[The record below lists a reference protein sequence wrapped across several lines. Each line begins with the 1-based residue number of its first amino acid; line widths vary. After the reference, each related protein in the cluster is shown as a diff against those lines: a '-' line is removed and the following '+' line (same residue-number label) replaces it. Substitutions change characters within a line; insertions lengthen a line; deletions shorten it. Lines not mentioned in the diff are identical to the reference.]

1 MHKYVFIACLFAS
14 SAFAQDSP
22 WQFTGGILLSDGGD
36 RLFTGKYTDGTKIDI
51 TAGGTL
57 ALIFGLYRN
66 IGSAFDLQTTLGIHT
81 AGTLGTNGNASFTR
95 FPLEVMGFYQLNDDY
110 RLGAGARKSL
120 SAKLGTSGVA
130 TYQPSAEFNASV
142 GQVIEL
148 QYLLGKPN
156 KKSNAKTAVNFRYV
170 KETYTEK
177 TYGIKVK
184 GNHVGV
190 GVVFYN

>member
-1 MHKYVFIACLFAS
+1 
-14 SAFAQDSP
+14 
-22 WQFTGGILLSDGGD
+22 LLSEGGD

-57 ALIFGLYRN
+57 ALHFGLYRN

-130 TYQPSAEFNASV
+130 TYQPSLEFKSSV
-142 GQVIEL
+142 GSVVEL
-148 QYLLGKPN
+148 QYLIGK
-156 KKSNAKTAVNFRYV
+156 KTRKSKAQTAVNFRYV
-170 KETYTEK
+170 KETFTEK
-177 TYGIKVK
+177 TEGIKVK
-184 GNHVGV
+184 GDHIGV

>member
-1 MHKYVFIACLFAS
+1 MKKYVFFVGILS
-14 SAFAQDSP
+14 SAAFAQESP
-22 WQFTGGILLSDGGD
+22 WQYMGGIQVSGGGD
-36 RLFTGKYTDGTKIDI
+36 HLFLGKYTDGTKVDV
-51 TAGGTL
+51 TAGG
-57 ALIFGLYRN
+57 GLLVN
-66 IGSAFDLQTTLGIHT
+66 LGVNHKFNSSLNLQTTLGLHT
-81 AGTLGTNGNASFTR
+81 DGTLATNGNASFTR
-95 FPLEVMGFYQLNDDY
+95 FPLEVMGFYQFNDQY
-110 RLGAGARKSL
+110 RIGVGARKSL
-120 SAKLGTSGVA
+120 AAKLSTSGVA

>member
-1 MHKYVFIACLFAS
+1 MHKYVFIACLFTA
-14 SAFAQDSP
+14 SAFAQDGP
-22 WQFTGGILLSDGGD
+22 WQFTGGILLSEGGD

-57 ALIFGLYRN
+57 ALNFGLYRN
-66 IGSAFDLQTTLGIHT
+66 IGSAIDLQTTLGIHT

-120 SAKLGTSGVA
+120 SAKLSTSGVA
-130 TYQPSAEFNASV
+130 TYQPSLEFNASV
-142 GQVIEL
+142 GSVVEL
-148 QYLLGKPN
+148 QYLIGK
-156 KKSNAKTAVNFRYV
+156 KTRKSKAQSAVNFRYV
-170 KETYTEK
+170 KETFIEK
-177 TYGIKVK
+177 TEGIKVK
-184 GNHVGV
+184 GDHIGV

>member
-1 MHKYVFIACLFAS
+1 MKKYVFFAVILS
-14 SAFAQDSP
+14 SAAFAQESP
-22 WQFTGGILLSDGGD
+22 WQYLGGIQVSGGGD
-36 RLFTGKYTDGTKIDI
+36 HLFLGKYSDGTKVDV
-51 TAGGTL
+51 TAGG
-57 ALIFGLYRN
+57 GLLVN
-66 IGSAFDLQTTLGIHT
+66 LGVNHKFNSSLNLQTTLGIHT
-81 AGTLGTNGNASFTR
+81 DGTLATNGNASFTR
-95 FPLEVMGFYQLNDDY
+95 FPLEVMSFYQFNDQY
-110 RLGAGARKSL
+110 RIGAGARKSL
-120 SAKLGTSGVA
+120 AAKLSTSGVA

>member
-14 SAFAQDSP
+14 GAFAQDSP
-22 WQFTGGILLSDGGD
+22 WQYTGGILLSEGGD

-57 ALIFGLYRN
+57 ALNFGLYRN

-95 FPLEVMGFYQLNDDY
+95 FPLEVMGFYQLNDQF

-120 SAKLGTSGVA
+120 AAKLSTSGVA
-130 TYQPSAEFNASV
+130 TYQPSLEFNASV

-148 QYLLGKPN
+148 QYLLGKSN
-156 KKSNAKTAVNFRYV
+156 KKSTAKTAVNFRYV
-170 KETYTEK
+170 KETFTEK
-177 TYGIKVK
+177 TEGIKVK
-184 GNHVGV
+184 GDHIGV

>member
-1 MHKYVFIACLFAS
+1 MAVY
-14 SAFAQDSP
+14 
-22 WQFTGGILLSDGGD
+22 GGIHVSGGGD
-36 RLFTGKYTDGTKIDI
+36 HLFLGKYSDGTKVDV
-51 TAGGTL
+51 TAGG
-57 ALIFGLYRN
+57 GLLVN
-66 IGSAFDLQTTLGIHT
+66 LGVNHKFNSSLNLQTTLGLHT
-81 AGTLGTNGNASFTR
+81 DGTLATNGNASFTR
-95 FPLEVMGFYQLNDDY
+95 FPLEVMGFYQFNDQY
-110 RLGAGARKSL
+110 RIGAGARKSL
-120 SAKLGTSGVA
+120 AAKLSTSGVA

>member
-1 MHKYVFIACLFAS
+1 MHKYVFIACLFTA

-22 WQFTGGILLSDGGD
+22 WQFTGGILLSEGGD

-57 ALIFGLYRN
+57 ALNFGLYRN
-66 IGSAFDLQTTLGIHT
+66 IGSAIDLQTTLGIHT

-95 FPLEVMGFYQLNDDY
+95 FPLEVMGFYQLNDYY

-120 SAKLGTSGVA
+120 SAKLSTSGVA
-130 TYQPSAEFNASV
+130 TYQPSLEFNASV
-142 GQVIEL
+142 GSVVEL
-148 QYLLGKPN
+148 QYLIGK
-156 KKSNAKTAVNFRYV
+156 KTRNSKAQSAVNFRYV
-170 KETYTEK
+170 KETFIEK
-177 TYGIKVK
+177 TEGIKVK
-184 GNHVGV
+184 GDHIGV

>member
-1 MHKYVFIACLFAS
+1 MHKYVLIACLFAS

-22 WQFTGGILLSDGGD
+22 WHFTGGILLSEGGD

-57 ALIFGLYRN
+57 ALHFGLYRN

-120 SAKLGTSGVA
+120 SAKLKTSGVA
-130 TYQPSAEFNASV
+130 TYQPSLEFKSSV
-142 GQVIEL
+142 GSVVEL
-148 QYLLGKPN
+148 QYLIGK
-156 KKSNAKTAVNFRYV
+156 KTRKSKAQSAVNFRYV
-170 KETYTEK
+170 KETFTEK
-177 TYGIKVK
+177 TEGIKVK
-184 GNHVGV
+184 GDHIGV

>member
-1 MHKYVFIACLFAS
+1 MHKYVLITCLFAS

-22 WQFTGGILLSDGGD
+22 WQFTGGILFSEGGD

-57 ALIFGLYRN
+57 ALNLGLYRN

-142 GQVIEL
+142 GSVVEL
-148 QYLLGKPN
+148 QYLIGKKRAKPRPN
-156 KKSNAKTAVNFRYV
+156 PR
-170 KETYTEK
+170 
-177 TYGIKVK
+177 
-184 GNHVGV
+184 
-190 GVVFYN
+190 

>member
-1 MHKYVFIACLFAS
+1 MACLFAS

-22 WQFTGGILLSDGGD
+22 WQFTGGILLSEGGD
-36 RLFTGKYTDGTKIDI
+36 SLFTGKYTDGTKIDI

-57 ALIFGLYRN
+57 ALNFGLYRN

-95 FPLEVMGFYQLNDDY
+95 FPLEVMGIYQLNDKY
-110 RLGAGARKSL
+110 RIGAGARKSL
-120 SAKLGTSGVA
+120 AAKLSTAGVA
-130 TYQPSAEFNASV
+130 TYQPSLEFNASV

-156 KKSNAKTAVNFRYV
+156 KKSNAKTALNFRYV
-170 KETYTEK
+170 KETFTEK
-177 TYGIKVK
+177 TEGIKVK
-184 GNHVGV
+184 GDHIGV

>member
-1 MHKYVFIACLFAS
+1 MHKYVLIACLFTS

-22 WQFTGGILLSDGGD
+22 WQFTGGILLSEGGD

-57 ALIFGLYRN
+57 ALNFGLYRN

-95 FPLEVMGFYQLNDDY
+95 FPLEVMGFYQLNDYY

-120 SAKLGTSGVA
+120 GAKLSTSGVA
-130 TYQPSAEFNASV
+130 TYQPSLEFNASV
-142 GQVIEL
+142 GSVVEL
-148 QYLLGKPN
+148 QYLIGK
-156 KKSNAKTAVNFRYV
+156 KTRKSKAQTAVNFRYV
-170 KETYTEK
+170 KETFTEK
-177 TYGIKVK
+177 TEGIKVK
-184 GNHVGV
+184 GDHIGV

>member
-1 MHKYVFIACLFAS
+1 MNKYVLIACLFAS
-14 SAFAQDSP
+14 SAFAQGSP
-22 WQFTGGILLSDGGD
+22 WQFTGGILLSEGGD

-57 ALIFGLYRN
+57 ALNFGLYRN

-130 TYQPSAEFNASV
+130 TYQPSLEFNASV
-142 GQVIEL
+142 GSVVEL
-148 QYLLGKPN
+148 QYLIGK
-156 KKSNAKTAVNFRYV
+156 KTRKSKAQTAVNFRYV
-170 KETYTEK
+170 KETFTEK
-177 TYGIKVK
+177 TEGIKVK
-184 GNHVGV
+184 GDHIGV

>member
-1 MHKYVFIACLFAS
+1 MNKYVFFTCLFAS

-22 WQFTGGILLSDGGD
+22 WQYTGGILLSEGGD

-57 ALIFGLYRN
+57 ALNFGLYRN

-95 FPLEVMGFYQLNDDY
+95 FPLEVMGFYQLNDSY
-110 RLGAGARKSL
+110 RMGAGARKSL
-120 SAKLGTSGVA
+120 AAKLSTAGVA

-156 KKSNAKTAVNFRYV
+156 KKSKAKTAVNFRYV
-170 KETYTEK
+170 KETFIEK
-177 TYGIKVK
+177 TEVIKIK
-184 GNHVGV
+184 GDHIGV

>member
-1 MHKYVFIACLFAS
+1 MKKYVFFAVILS
-14 SAFAQDSP
+14 SAAFAQESP
-22 WQFTGGILLSDGGD
+22 WQYMGGIQVSGGGD
-36 RLFTGKYTDGTKIDI
+36 HLFLGKYSDGTKVDV
-51 TAGGTL
+51 TAGG
-57 ALIFGLYRN
+57 GLLVN
-66 IGSAFDLQTTLGIHT
+66 LGVNHKFNSSLNLQTTLGIHT
-81 AGTLGTNGNASFTR
+81 DGTLGTNGNASFTR

-120 SAKLGTSGVA
+120 GAKLGTSGVA
-130 TYQPSAEFNASV
+130 TYQPSLEFNASV

>member
-1 MHKYVFIACLFAS
+1 MKKYVFIIGILS
-14 SAFAQDSP
+14 SASFAQESP
-22 WQFTGGILLSDGGD
+22 WQYMGGIQVSGGGD
-36 RLFTGKYTDGTKIDI
+36 HLFLGKYSDGTKVDV
-51 TAGGTL
+51 TAGG
-57 ALIFGLYRN
+57 GLLVN
-66 IGSAFDLQTTLGIHT
+66 LGVNHKFNSSLNLQTTLGLHT
-81 AGTLGTNGNASFTR
+81 DGTLATNGNASFTR
-95 FPLEVMGFYQLNDDY
+95 FPLEVMGFYQFNDQY
-110 RLGAGARKSL
+110 RIGAGARKSL
-120 SAKLGTSGVA
+120 AAKLSTSGVA
-130 TYQPSAEFNASV
+130 TYQPSAEFNTSV

>member
-1 MHKYVFIACLFAS
+1 MKKYVFIIGILS
-14 SAFAQDSP
+14 SASFAQESP
-22 WQFTGGILLSDGGD
+22 WQYMGGIQVSGGGD
-36 RLFTGKYTDGTKIDI
+36 HLFLGKYSDGTKVDV
-51 TAGGTL
+51 TAGG
-57 ALIFGLYRN
+57 GLLVN
-66 IGSAFDLQTTLGIHT
+66 LGVNHKFNSSLNLQTTLGLHT
-81 AGTLGTNGNASFTR
+81 DGTLATNGNASFTR
-95 FPLEVMGFYQLNDDY
+95 FPLEVMGFYQFNDQY
-110 RLGAGARKSL
+110 RIGVGARKSL
-120 SAKLGTSGVA
+120 AAKLSTSGVA